1 MNCQN
6 LKSIT
11 LPEGLEHTGDNC
23 FSGSGINEVFIPK
36 TVKSIGED
44 ALPSFSQANVEK
56 DSKDDGSKVEGGVS
70 VIDGVARIPDGTK
83 AIAKGQ
89 FKGQNVC
96 KVVVPKSVEEIQS
109 EAFCECRN
117 LKEVVFEKGSGLKT
131 IGKSAFQSCINL
143 KRICFPEGLESI
155 GQYCFS

>member
-11 LPEGLEHTGDNC
+11 LPEGLEHIGDYC
-23 FSGSGINEVFIPK
+23 FSGSGISEIFIPK

-83 AIAKGQ
+83 TITKGL
-89 FKGQNVC
+89 FKGQNVH
-96 KVVVPKSVEEIQS
+96 KVVVLKSVEEIQS
-109 EAFCECRN
+109 EAFCE
-117 LKEVVFEKGSGLKT
+117 
-131 IGKSAFQSCINL
+131 
-143 KRICFPEGLESI
+143 
-155 GQYCFS
+155 Y